1 MKTKINALIL
11 AIAVA
16 LFCGSIF
23 FADDSVQRG
32 HGDDLLSADLVRIA
46 DLAVGAQI
54 TGPVGTDPLSRGHV
68 DVTRSGLVDVEIKGA
83 VANAAYDV
91 HFCPAGSAVSGCMSL
106 GTVMTDSEGEGQAQ
120 LQFSSSPKAWA
131 GSFILTRNNAS
142 QFISG
147 FKLPPADEVPAGETE
162 IELKGKV
169 SAVNPSMNSF
179 RLENLQMDIL
189 VGTST
194 VLEGFS
200 GLDKLTLGQFV
211 EVKGFSKSDG
221 SVFATRVQIEDR
233 LDNRGGNASQQQGD
247 QENRGGEHNSVQPG
261 NDRGGHG
268 NDGGG
273 QGDDGGGH
281 H

>member
-11 AIAVA
+11 AIAVT
-16 LFCGSIF
+16 LFCGSISL
-23 FADDSVQRG
+23 ADDSVQRD
-32 HGDDLLSADLVRIA
+32 HVDDLLSADLVRIA

-54 TGPVGTDPLSRGHV
+54 AGPVGTDPLSQGHV
-68 DVTRSGLVDVEIKGA
+68 DVSRSGQVDVVIKGA
-83 VANAAYDV
+83 VANAPYDV
-91 HFCPAGSAVSGCMSL
+91 HFCPEGSILSGCVSL
-106 GTVMTDSEGEGQAQ
+106 GTVTTDSEGGGQAQ
-120 LQFSSSPKAWA
+120 LQFSSSPTAWA

-147 FKLPPADEVPAGETE
+147 FKLPPADEVPAGGTE
-162 IELKGKV
+162 VELKGKV

-189 VGTST
+189 VGSST

-200 GLDKLTLGQFV
+200 SLDKLTLGQFV
-211 EVKGFSKSDG
+211 EVKGFSRNDG
-221 SVFATRVQIEDR
+221 SMFATRVQIEDR
-233 LDNRGGNASQQQGD
+233 LDNRGGNAGQQEGD
-247 QENRGGEHNSVQPG
+247 QDNRGGEHNSVQPG
-261 NDRGGHG
+261 NDQGGHG

-273 QGDDGGGH
+273 H